1 VLITLCLDQPRDIF
15 MLGSFASA
23 YFGWFNKQ
31 TFSLDL
37 LYVIHVIQEYYA
49 CLTETWRTT

>member
-1 VLITLCLDQPRDIF
+1 

-31 TFSLDL
+31 TFNLDL

-49 CLTETWRTT
+49 CLIGTWRTTQENRTTTRHMALP